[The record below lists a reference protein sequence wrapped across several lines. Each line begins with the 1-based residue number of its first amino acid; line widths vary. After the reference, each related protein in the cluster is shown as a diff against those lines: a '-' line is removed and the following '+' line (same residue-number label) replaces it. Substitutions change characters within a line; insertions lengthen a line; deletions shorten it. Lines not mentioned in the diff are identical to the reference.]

1 VAHDDDGND
10 NNAATHINNL
20 HARAR
25 ADVESKFCT
34 PTGGF
39 GSGWDLSW
47 GSSYRAY
54 VSSDGADATQAC
66 CGCGGGLRVGAKPKA
81 KARAARQPTSPP
93 VGKDGVGAVGAD
105 NKQAVAEAQQH
116 HQHQQQFSAGTVHE
130 LDEGSFQDFLAA
142 SPTVVVMFYAPWC
155 GACKNFKPVFEATAA
170 ARVAPGL
177 LFGRVDATA
186 HNTLQ
191 RR

>member
-1 VAHDDDGND
+1 MN
-10 NNAATHINNL
+10 
-20 HARAR
+20 

-39 GSGWDLSW
+39 GPGWDPSW
-47 GSSYRAY
+47 GSSYRLY
-54 VSSDGADATQAC
+54 VSTSDDTDATQAC
-66 CGCGGGLRVGAKPKA
+66 CGCGGGLRVAAKPKA

-93 VGKDGVGAVGAD
+93 VGATDGAASAAAAAATAAAGGGGVDKKSAED
-105 NKQAVAEAQQH
+105 RPTAEAK
-116 HQHQQQFSAGTVHE
+116 QQQQQPQQQIFAAGTVHE
-130 LDEGSFQDFLAA
+130 LDESSFQAFLSA

-170 ARVAPGL
+170 AQVAPGL
-177 LFGRVDATA
+177 LFGRVDATV